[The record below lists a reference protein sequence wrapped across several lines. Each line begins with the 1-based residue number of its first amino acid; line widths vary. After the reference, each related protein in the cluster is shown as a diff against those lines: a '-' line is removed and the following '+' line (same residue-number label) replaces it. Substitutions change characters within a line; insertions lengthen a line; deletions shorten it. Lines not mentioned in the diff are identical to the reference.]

1 MNNLSFF
8 SVLRSNLKCAFCRNK
23 KCWVRYYPNRRNV
36 QIYNGIRHV
45 YDCPKDRDKKLK
57 KMLGKKLP

>member
-1 MNNLSFF
+1 MNNLFFF

-23 KCWVRYYPNRRNV
+23 KCRVRYYPARRKV
-36 QIYNGIRHV
+36 QIYHGIRYV
-45 YDCPKDRDKKLK
+45 DDCPKDRDKKLK